1 MEDIDELFNNQA
13 LELRRGTIV
22 LATLSTLH
30 TPHYGY
36 GLLQAL
42 ETAGI
47 AVDAGTLYP
56 LLRRLEKQG
65 LLESNWDTSDTRPR
79 KFYTLSAKGKDLYAR
94 LATEWR
100 DTTKKLNGMMKGN

>member
-1 MEDIDELFNNQA
+1 MDELFNNQA

-36 GLLQAL
+36 GLLQKL
-42 ETAGI
+42 EEAGI

-65 LLESNWDTSDTRPR
+65 VLESSWDTSDTRPR
-79 KFYTLSAKGKDLYAR
+79 KFYALSSMGQELYAR

-100 DTTKKLNGMMKGN
+100 DTAHKLNDMMKGN